1 MYVQPVFKNLQ
12 CHQRHP
18 PSQFISGSQPGL
30 LNSLANYATPQVWE
44 FWEPSVQ
51 DFAFRK
57 GYEHGREPSLR
68 NRLPVLFNVESHERK
83 VYRTCDPTYLASR
96 PVQSC

>member
-1 MYVQPVFKNLQ
+1 MFVQPVFQNLQ
-12 CHQRHP
+12 CHQRQ
-18 PSQFISGSQPGL
+18 PSQSSSGL
-30 LNSLANYATPQVWE
+30 LNSLANYATPQIWD

-51 DFAFRK
+51 DFAYRK
-57 GYEHGREPSLR
+57 GHESGREPSLQ

-83 VYRTCDPTYLASR
+83 VYQTCDSTYLASR